1 MRGFAERNA
10 INAPIQGSAAD
21 MIKIAMI
28 RIHHEMNKQK
38 MKSKM
43 LLQVHDELVFDAHH
57 SELEN
62 LKSLVENH
70 MKNALPLKVPVEV
83 GVGSGKNWLE
93 AHCASGNYF
102 EEQNLLI
109 CRLDQLSRNLE
120 FQDKIKNT
128 EWDLI
133 IVDEAHKLSANYY
146 GSKVNKTQR
155 FLLGELLGTI
165 TRHFLLMTAT
175 PHNGKEEDFQIWRI

>member
-1 MRGFAERNA
+1 MRRNAKMVNFGIIYGISAFGLADRLNISRTEAKSIIDNYFMQYSAVKEYMDMSIENARKKGFVETILGRRRYLRDINSANATVRGFAERNA

-28 RIHHEMNKQK
+28 RIHHEMKKQK

-93 AHCASGNYF
+93 AH
-102 EEQNLLI
+102 
-109 CRLDQLSRNLE
+109 
-120 FQDKIKNT
+120 
-128 EWDLI
+128 
-133 IVDEAHKLSANYY
+133 
-146 GSKVNKTQR
+146 
-155 FLLGELLGTI
+155 
-165 TRHFLLMTAT
+165 
-175 PHNGKEEDFQIWRI
+175 